1 MIYHVSTSIL
11 NFQWD
16 NESLQKNV
24 DQSTTKPESSVY
36 LQAKRNPNYLP
47 GIFLKYTSPLDT
59 VTTGNAETQ
68 KFLTFVIFYSPPSD
82 WLL

>member
-1 MIYHVSTSIL
+1 MNLYK
-11 NFQWD
+11 
-16 NESLQKNV
+16 KNV

-47 GIFLKYTSPLDT
+47 GTFLKYTSPLDT